1 MYLPLIFIPSFNV
14 LGDYFFGFWQFDGS
28 SHWLNF
34 DKVCD
39 TAPLCESTLL
49 RKAPVILQREFR
61 KRYRIWSGRR
71 YTRPWTTDPWTRSIN
86 AGRWKSWKRWALF
99 FFFLIWFSCIVGII
113 KTMWLVCYRRSE
125 EKHRLACVFLYILT
139 HFLCAFCNWS
149 TGTPRS
155 SLRIAVA

>member
-1 MYLPLIFIPSFNV
+1 MYFLWYSYLLLTSWAIIYLVSGNLMAV
-14 LGDYFFGFWQFDGS
+14 LTGWISIKF
-28 SHWLNF
+28 
-34 DKVCD
+34 D

-71 YTRPWTTDPWTRSIN
+71 YTRPRTTDPWTRPIN
-86 AGRWKSWKRWALF
+86 AGGWKSWKRWALF